1 MKHFLLILLMSLP
14 AAADARQD
22 MNARERDMVA
32 FIDSRFE
39 EAVAYLEKVVNINSG
54 SMNFEGVRAVGDVFD
69 STFTELGFETWW
81 VNGAPFGRAGHL
93 FARREGSGS
102 GSGTGSG
109 SAGPHIL
116 MVGHLDTVF
125 EDDSPFQRFERI
137 DEHTAIG
144 PGVIDMKGGD
154 VVILEVIRAL
164 AHAGALDDMTITVAL
179 IGDEESSG
187 DPLELGR
194 ASLIEAAQEADIALA
209 FEPGDG
215 KSETA
220 VTARR
225 GFTGWEVATH
235 GLRAHSSRVFSED
248 AGYGAIYEGARILVG
263 FYETM
268 AGEELLTFNPGL
280 IVGGTDITFDDQE
293 EEGTAFGKTNV
304 IAGKSLISGDLRALS
319 LEQRDAAK
327 ERMRQVVAEHLPGT
341 DAEITFRDS
350 YPPMGP
356 TDGNLALLERLSR
369 VSQEAGYGPV
379 AAADPSEAGAA
390 DISFTGAHVSAAM
403 DGLGILGTGTHT
415 THETAD
421 LRTFPMQIT
430 RTSLL
435 LLRMAED
442 WNK

>member
-1 MKHFLLILLMSLP
+1 MSVP
-14 AAADARQD
+14 ATADARQELTP
-22 MNARERDMVA
+22 RERDMVS

-39 EAVAYLEKVVNINSG
+39 DAVAYLERVVNINSG
-54 SMNFEGVRAVGDVFD
+54 SMNFEGVRAVGAVFD
-69 STFTELGFETWW
+69 ATFTELGFDTWW
-81 VNGAPFGRAGHL
+81 VDGAPFGRAGHL
-93 FARREGSGS
+93 FARRVGAGSGADS
-102 GSGTGSG
+102 GAGAGQSG
-109 SAGPHIL
+109 AGPHIL

-125 EDDSPFQRFERI
+125 EDDSPFQRFERV
-137 DEHTAIG
+137 DENTAVG

-154 VVILEVIRAL
+154 VVIVEVIRAL
-164 AHAGALDDMTITVAL
+164 AQAGALDDVTITVAL

-194 ASLIEAAQEADIALA
+194 AALVEAAREADIALA

-225 GFTGWEVATH
+225 GFTGWEVTTH

-248 AGYGAIYEGARILVG
+248 VGYGAIYEAARILVG

-327 ERMRQVVAEHLPGT
+327 ERMRRVVVEHLPGT

-356 TDGNLALLERLSR
+356 TEGNRELLERLSR
-369 VSQEAGYGPV
+369 VSETAGYGAV
-379 AAADPSEAGAA
+379 AAANPAEAGAA
-390 DISFTGAHVSAAM
+390 DISFTGAHVTAAL
-403 DGLGILGTGTHT
+403 DGLGILGSGTHT

-421 LRTFPMQIT
+421 LRTMPMQIT
-430 RTSLL
+430 RTALL

-442 WNK
+442 WNR